1 MVAPDLFD
9 QDDDGIVLV
18 LDDAPDDQ
26 LAAQALR
33 AASLCPARAIKLTE

>member
-9 QDDDGIVLV
+9 QDDDGLVLM

-26 LAAQALR
+26 LMAQARR
-33 AASLCPARAIKLTE
+33 AASLCPARAIMLAE